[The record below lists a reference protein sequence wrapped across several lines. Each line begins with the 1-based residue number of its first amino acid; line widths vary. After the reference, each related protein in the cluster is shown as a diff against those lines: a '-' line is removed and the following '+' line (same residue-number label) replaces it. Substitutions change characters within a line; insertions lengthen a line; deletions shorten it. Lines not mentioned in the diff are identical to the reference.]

1 MREKSL
7 FNKEDAIYE
16 YTQEQAI
23 EDGILVVVG
32 NCANQR
38 IIFTTNLF
46 SDYSFK
52 DKEGKD
58 KVSLDKLKRTI
69 EKGLSMLKEPDKEDT
84 SYMRLRVIEKDRIWV
99 IWNAEGF
106 TFMKPEDY

>member
-1 MREKSL
+1 MKEESL
-7 FNKEDAIYE
+7 FNKENVIYE

-32 NCANQR
+32 NCGRQR

-46 SDYSFK
+46 NDYLQK
-52 DKEGKD
+52 GEDGKNIAD
-58 KVSLDKLKRTI
+58 TNKLRGTI
-69 EKGLSMLKEPDKEDT
+69 KKGLSMLKRPDKED
-84 SYMRLRVIEKDRIWV
+84 SKYMRLRVIEKDKIWV

>member
-1 MREKSL
+1 MREESL
-7 FNKEDAIYE
+7 FNKENVIYE
-16 YTQEQAI
+16 YTQDEAI

-32 NCANQR
+32 RCNNQR
-38 IIFTTNLF
+38 IIFTSNLLGH
-46 SDYSFK
+46 YK
-52 DKEGKD
+52 YLDKED
-58 KVSLDKLKRTI
+58 KKSIDIEKLKNTI

-84 SYMRLRVIEKDRIWV
+84 KYMRLRVIEKGKIWV

>member
-1 MREKSL
+1 MREESL
-7 FNKEDAIYE
+7 FNKENVIYE

-32 NCANQR
+32 SCGRQR

-46 SDYSFK
+46 SDYLE
-52 DKEGKD
+52 EGKD
-58 KVSLDKLKRTI
+58 GDNKVDIKKLRGTIKKGLNMLKR
-69 EKGLSMLKEPDKEDT
+69 PDKED
-84 SYMRLRVIEKDRIWV
+84 SKYMRLRVIEKDRIWV
-99 IWNAEGF
+99 IWNTEGF

>member
-1 MREKSL
+1 MREESL
-7 FNKEDAIYE
+7 FHEENVIYE

-52 DKEGKD
+52 DKEGKER
-58 KVSLDKLKRTI
+58 VNLDQLKRTI
-69 EKGLSMLKEPDKEDT
+69 EKGLSMLKKPDKEDT
-84 SYMRLRVIEKDRIWV
+84 SYMRLRVIEKNRIWV

>member
-1 MREKSL
+1 MKEESL
-7 FNKEDAIYE
+7 FNKENVIYE

-23 EDGILVVVG
+23 EDGILVAVG
-32 NCANQR
+32 RCGRQR

-52 DKEGKD
+52 DKEGKER
-58 KVSLDKLKRTI
+58 VNLDQLKRTI
-69 EKGLSMLKEPDKEDT
+69 KKGLSMLKEPDKEDT
-84 SYMRLRVIEKDRIWV
+84 SYMRLRVIEKKRIWV